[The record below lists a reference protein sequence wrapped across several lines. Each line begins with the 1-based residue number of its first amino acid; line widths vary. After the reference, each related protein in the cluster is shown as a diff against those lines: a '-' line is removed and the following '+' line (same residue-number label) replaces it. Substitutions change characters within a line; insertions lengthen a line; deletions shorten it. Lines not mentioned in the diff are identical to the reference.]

1 MRKPLH
7 IWITFICCL
16 GLLLAAMGWVSWN
29 TLALEKERETAAR
42 EAEQQE
48 RVRLAL
54 WRLDFQASALMIREN
69 ARPSYDFRPFH
80 SPEGLVNK
88 AYDNVAKGEVL
99 VPSPLLAE
107 VPEHVLLHFQM
118 DSRGQVL
125 SPQVPQ
131 NDERTLA
138 LAQFINAEDL
148 TRSEQRL
155 SGLREL
161 LAKPAQ
167 GIAPPKERESR
178 LLRSSSAPSSLPAPA
193 PVPAPASVSAG
204 SPPLPSAPGPV
215 RTPAPAPSVVLN
227 RQVLAEM
234 ACVVRFDIDDSKPTE
249 MNDAKMPRNY
259 AWNSQ
264 QGQVTTQQVQLNNS
278 ENISRNRAVTLQ
290 AEEAIKQQPMIK
302 LKTGSGTLVL
312 NDAKEGEA
320 KTSPAKALKK
330 EAEKPAES
338 SKPATRPAMP
348 ALASKAVND
357 KAEKDQKPMP
367 PATLAPMPKPDA
379 APAPAPPGTPATPAV
394 PKAAASLAANAA
406 PPAAAAKS
414 ALPASITLSGGA
426 PAPTDPSS
434 MNSLSLAAQPAVAFQ
449 RSTNSSRPFQGVWLG
464 GNLML
469 TREAYV
475 DGVRMVQGV
484 WLDWP
489 ALRAALLR
497 EITDL
502 FPDAKLEPAAN
513 ATAGTRPEDDLLR
526 FAALPVRLVPGAIQ
540 LPPLPFWTPLRR
552 SLGIAL
558 ACVLLAAVAVGLVL
572 FGTVALSERR
582 ADFVSA
588 VTHELRTPLTT
599 FRLYSEMLADGM
611 VADEAQRKT
620 YLDTLTG
627 EAGRLSHLVENV
639 LAYAR
644 LERGSAKARAENV
657 TIGELLD
664 RILPRLQQ
672 RASDCGMEV
681 RVQASETDRKTQL
694 HVDAAAVEQIL
705 FNLVDNAC
713 KYAAPRAAEPVIHV
727 EADTSGKFAMLRVRD
742 HGGGISRSER
752 RRIFHPFHKSADQ
765 AAHSAPGVG
774 LGLALCRRL
783 ATALGGEISLDATH
797 KQGACFM
804 LRLPK

>member
-7 IWITFICCL
+7 IWITYIACL
-16 GLLLAAMGWVSWN
+16 GLLLAAMAWVSWH
-29 TLALEKERETAAR
+29 TLTLERERETAAH
-42 EAEQQE
+42 EADQQE

-69 ARPSYDFRPFH
+69 ARPPYDFRPFH

-88 AYDNVAKGEVL
+88 SYSNVAKGEVL
-99 VPSPLLAE
+99 LPSPLLAE
-107 VPEHVLLHFQM
+107 VPEHVLLYFQM

-138 LAQFINAEDL
+138 LAQFINADDL

-161 LAKPAQ
+161 LAKPVQ
-167 GIAPPKERESR
+167 VITPPQQRESSVWNNR
-178 LLRSSSAPSSLPAPA
+178 RAAPVAPA
-193 PVPAPASVSAG
+193 AATS
-204 SPPLPSAPGPV
+204 
-215 RTPAPAPSVVLN
+215 LN
-227 RQVLAEM
+227 RQLLAEM
-234 ACVVRFDIDDSKPTE
+234 ACVARFEIDDSKTAE
-249 MNDAKMPRNY
+249 ANDANLPRNP
-259 AWNSQ
+259 AWNTQ
-264 QGQVTTQQVQLNNS
+264 QGQVASQQLMLNS
-278 ENISRNRAVTLQ
+278 TENYSRNRAVNLQ
-290 AEEAIKQQPMIK
+290 AEEAIKQQPQIK
-302 LKTGSGTLVL
+302 M
-312 NDAKEGEA
+312 KEGSKGLAYSKEKVAEPKPAPA
-320 KTSPAKALKK
+320 KTLKK
-330 EAEKPAES
+330 EAAKPAAS
-338 SKPATRPAMP
+338 SNGPGLVASSEATAKSMDDKKMAARQQPED
-348 ALASKAVND
+348 LAAV
-357 KAEKDQKPMP
+357 
-367 PATLAPMPKPDA
+367 A
-379 APAPAPPGTPATPAV
+379 APAPMAFKTREGRTTQALGNESS
-394 PKAAASLAANAA
+394 AASALQPPLKNS
-406 PPAAAAKS
+406 PAA
-414 ALPASITLSGGA
+414 
-426 PAPTDPSS
+426 
-434 MNSLSLAAQPAVAFQ
+434 
-449 RSTNSSRPFQGVWLG
+449 NSSRPFQGVWLG
-464 GNLML
+464 SNLML
-469 TREAYV
+469 TREALV

-489 ALRAALLR
+489 ALRESLLR

-513 ATAGTRPEDDLLR
+513 ATAGTRPNDDPLR

-558 ACVLLAAVAVGLVL
+558 ACVLFAAIAVGLVL

-611 VADEAQRKT
+611 VTDEAQRKT

-627 EAGRLSHLVENV
+627 EASRLSHLVENV
-639 LAYAR
+639 LAYAQ
-644 LERGSAKARAENV
+644 LERGSAKARAENI
-657 TIGELLD
+657 TIGALLD

-672 RASDCGMEV
+672 RADDCGLTV
-681 RVQASETDRKTQL
+681 QVQASEADRKTEL
-694 HVDAAAVEQIL
+694 HVDAGAVEQIL

-713 KYAAPRAAEPVIHV
+713 KYAAPRSAEPVIHV

-742 HGGGISRSER
+742 HGGGISRREQ
-752 RRIFHPFHKSADQ
+752 RRIFHPFHKSANQ

-783 ATALGGEISLDATH
+783 ATALGGAITLDATH
-797 KQGACFM
+797 KDGACFM
-804 LRLPK
+804 LSLPKQSALSCQGD

>member
-7 IWITFICCL
+7 IWITFIACL
-16 GLLLAAMGWVSWN
+16 GLLLAAMAWVSWH
-29 TLALEKERETAAR
+29 TLALERERETAAH
-42 EAEQQE
+42 EADQQE

-69 ARPSYDFRPFH
+69 ARPPYDFRPFH

-88 AYDNVAKGEVL
+88 SYSNVAKGEVL
-99 VPSPLLAE
+99 LPSPLLAE
-107 VPEHVLLHFQM
+107 VPEHVLLYFQM

-131 NDERTLA
+131 NDERALA
-138 LAQFINAEDL
+138 LAQFINADDL

-161 LAKPAQ
+161 LAKPVQ
-167 GIAPPKERESR
+167 VITPPQQRESSVWNNR
-178 LLRSSSAPSSLPAPA
+178 RTAPMAPA
-193 PVPAPASVSAG
+193 AATS
-204 SPPLPSAPGPV
+204 
-215 RTPAPAPSVVLN
+215 LN
-227 RQVLAEM
+227 RQLLAEM
-234 ACVVRFDIDDSKPTE
+234 ACVARFEIDDSKTAE
-249 MNDAKMPRNY
+249 ANDANLPRNP
-259 AWNSQ
+259 AWNAQ
-264 QGQVTTQQVQLNNS
+264 QGQVASQQLMLNS
-278 ENISRNRAVTLQ
+278 TENYSRNRAVNLQ
-290 AEEAIKQQPMIK
+290 AEEAIKQQPQIK
-302 LKTGSGTLVL
+302 M
-312 NDAKEGEA
+312 KEGSNGLAYSKEKGA
-320 KTSPAKALKK
+320 EPKPAAAKALKK
-330 EAEKPAES
+330 ES
-338 SKPATRPAMP
+338 SKPAGSSNGSSLVASSEATANSMDDKKMAARQQPQD
-348 ALASKAVND
+348 LATA
-357 KAEKDQKPMP
+357 
-367 PATLAPMPKPDA
+367 A
-379 APAPAPPGTPATPAV
+379 APAPMAFKTKEDRTTQALGNESS
-394 PKAAASLAANAA
+394 AASALQPPLKNA
-406 PPAAAAKS
+406 PAA
-414 ALPASITLSGGA
+414 
-426 PAPTDPSS
+426 
-434 MNSLSLAAQPAVAFQ
+434 
-449 RSTNSSRPFQGVWLG
+449 NSSRPFQGVWLG
-464 GNLML
+464 SNLML
-469 TREAYV
+469 TREAFV

-489 ALRAALLR
+489 ALRESLLR

-513 ATAGTRPEDDLLR
+513 ATAGTRPDDDPLR
-526 FAALPVRLVPGAIQ
+526 FAALPVRLVPGTIQ

-558 ACVLLAAVAVGLVL
+558 ACVLLAAMAVGLVL

-611 VADEAQRKT
+611 VTDEAQRKT

-627 EAGRLSHLVENV
+627 EASRLSHLVENV

-644 LERGSAKARAENV
+644 LERGSAKARAENI

-672 RASDCGMEV
+672 RADDCGMKV
-681 RVQASETDRKTQL
+681 LVQATDADRKTQL

-713 KYAAPRAAEPVIHV
+713 KYAAPRAAQPVIHV
-727 EADTSGKFAMLRVRD
+727 EAETSGKFAMLRVRD
-742 HGGGISRSER
+742 HGGGISRSEQ

-783 ATALGGEISLDATH
+783 ATALGGAITLDATH
-797 KQGACFM
+797 KDGACFM

>member
-7 IWITFICCL
+7 IWITFIACL
-16 GLLLAAMGWVSWN
+16 GLLLAAMAWVSWH
-29 TLALEKERETAAR
+29 TLALEREREMAAR

-69 ARPSYDFRPFH
+69 ARPPYDFRPFH

-88 AYDNVAKGEVL
+88 TYSNVAKGEVL
-99 VPSPLLAE
+99 LPSPLLAE

-131 NDERTLA
+131 NGERTLA
-138 LAQFINAEDL
+138 LAQFINADDL

-161 LAKPAQ
+161 LAKPMQ
-167 GIAPPKERESR
+167 VIAPPVKRES
-178 LLRSSSAPSSLPAPA
+178 SSWRGTRAAPA
-193 PVPAPASVSAG
+193 APAAS
-204 SPPLPSAPGPV
+204 
-215 RTPAPAPSVVLN
+215 TVLN
-227 RQVLAEM
+227 RQLLAEM
-234 ACVVRFDIDDSKPTE
+234 ACVARFDFDDSKVVE
-249 MNDAKMPRNY
+249 ANDANLPRNP
-259 AWNSQ
+259 AWNTQ
-264 QGQVTTQQVQLNNS
+264 QGQGVTQQLLLNNS
-278 ENISRNRAVTLQ
+278 ENLSRNRAVNLQ
-290 AEEAIKQQPMIK
+290 AEEAIKQQPTIK
-302 LKTGSGTLVL
+302 MKQGSGTLAL
-312 NDAKEGEA
+312 NEKVAEPK
-320 KTSPAKALKK
+320 PAPSKALKK
-330 EAEKPAES
+330 EADQLADS
-338 SKPATRPAMP
+338 SKPAARP
-348 ALASKAVND
+348 
-357 KAEKDQKPMP
+357 
-367 PATLAPMPKPDA
+367 A
-379 APAPAPPGTPATPAV
+379 APAPVPAAKAMSDKEEGARQQTLALSPPP
-394 PKAAASLAANAA
+394 
-406 PPAAAAKS
+406 PPAAAAPMAGGFLKPS
-414 ALPASITLSGGA
+414 AEAVPATPSAAGA
-426 PAPTDPSS
+426 DAFARS
-434 MNSLSLAAQPAVAFQ
+434 AQTSPMERKNAVAP
-449 RSTNSSRPFQGVWLG
+449 NSSRPFQGVWLG
-464 GNLML
+464 SNLML
-469 TREAYV
+469 TREASV

-502 FPDAKLEPAAN
+502 FPDAKLEPGAN
-513 ATAGTRPEDDLLR
+513 ATAGTRPDDDPLR

-611 VADEAQRKT
+611 VTDEAQRKT

-657 TIGELLD
+657 MIGELLD

-672 RASDCGMEV
+672 RANDCGMEV
-681 RVQASETDRKTQL
+681 RVEASEADRKTQL

-783 ATALGGEISLDATH
+783 AAALGGDITLEAGQ
-797 KQGACFM
+797 KEGACFM

>member
-7 IWITFICCL
+7 IWITFLACFA
-16 GLLLAAMGWVSWN
+16 LLLAAMAWVSLH
-29 TLALEKERETAAR
+29 TLALERTREEAAR
-42 EAEQQE
+42 DADRQE

-54 WRLDFQASALMIREN
+54 WRLDFQASALLMREN
-69 ARPSYDFRPFH
+69 ARPPHDFRPFH
-80 SPEGLVNK
+80 APEGLVNK
-88 AYDNVAKGEVL
+88 AYANVAKGDVL

-118 DSRGQVL
+118 DTRGQVM

-131 NDERTLA
+131 NDERALA
-138 LAQFINAEDL
+138 LEQFINADDL

-161 LAKPAQ
+161 LAQPSNLVVPQDKV
-167 GIAPPKERESR
+167 SV
-178 LLRSSSAPSSLPAPA
+178 SSANLRGAQVTQS
-193 PVPAPASVSAG
+193 ASQ
-204 SPPLPSAPGPV
+204 P
-215 RTPAPAPSVVLN
+215 VLN
-227 RQVLAEM
+227 RRLLADM
-234 ACVVRFDIDDSKPTE
+234 ACATRFDVEDRQQQFDVS
-249 MNDAKMPRNY
+249 DANLPRNS
-259 AWNSQ
+259 AWAVQ
-264 QGQVTTQQVQLNNS
+264 QGQVAMQQSVYNS
-278 ENISRNRAVTLQ
+278 LENISRSRAVTAQ
-290 AEEAIKQQPMIK
+290 AEEAIKQQPTIK
-302 LKTGSGTLVL
+302 MKEPTAKPSAKTEIA
-312 NDAKEGEA
+312 DAKEA
-320 KTSPAKALKK
+320 FALKK
-330 EAEKPAES
+330 AEKKLDEAV
-338 SKPATRPAMP
+338 
-348 ALASKAVND
+348 ALAM
-357 KAEKDQKPMP
+357 KPSE
-367 PATLAPMPKPDA
+367 
-379 APAPAPPGTPATPAV
+379 PAPAAP
-394 PKAAASLAANAA
+394 SLAAAPSASATRSGVVAEVADPIAA
-406 PPAAAAKS
+406 TVISRKN
-414 ALPASITLSGGA
+414 T
-426 PAPTDPSS
+426 PTP
-434 MNSLSLAAQPAVAFQ
+434 
-449 RSTNSSRPFQGVWLG
+449 NSSRPFQGVWLG
-464 GNLML
+464 KNLIL
-469 TREAYV
+469 TREAFV

-489 ALRAALLR
+489 ELHAAWLR

-513 ATAGTRPEDDLLR
+513 TNAGTRPTDDPLR
-526 FAALPVRLVPGAIQ
+526 FAALPVRLVPGMIQ

-552 SLGIAL
+552 SLAIAL
-558 ACVLLAAVAVGLVL
+558 ACVLLAAAAVGLVL
-572 FGTVALSERR
+572 HGTVALSERR

-611 VADEAQRKT
+611 VTDEAQRKT

-644 LERGSAKARAENV
+644 LERGSGKARAENV

-664 RILPRLQQ
+664 RILPRLKQ
-672 RASDCGMEV
+672 RADDCGMEV
-681 RVQASETDRKTQL
+681 RVHATEMDRKTQM
-694 HVDAAAVEQIL
+694 HIDAAAVEQIL

-774 LGLALCRRL
+774 LGLALCQRL
-783 ATALGGEISLDATH
+783 ATALGGAITLDAGI
-797 KQGACFM
+797 KDGACFV

>member
-7 IWITFICCL
+7 IWITFIACL
-16 GLLLAAMGWVSWN
+16 GLLLAAMAWVSWH
-29 TLALEKERETAAR
+29 TLALERQRETAAR
-42 EAEQQE
+42 EAEEQE

-54 WRLDFQASALMIREN
+54 WRLDFQASALLIREN
-69 ARPSYDFRPFH
+69 SRPSYDFRPFH
-80 SPEGLVNK
+80 SPEGLVSK

-99 VPSPLLAE
+99 LPSPLLSE

-118 DSRGQVL
+118 DARGQVF

-131 NDERTLA
+131 NGERTLA
-138 LAQFINAEDL
+138 LAQFINGDEL

-155 SGLREL
+155 SSLREL
-161 LAKPAQ
+161 LSKPVQ
-167 GIAPPKERESR
+167 VIQPPRDRRSMPWQSM
-178 LLRSSSAPSSLPAPA
+178 LRK
-193 PVPAPASVSAG
+193 V
-204 SPPLPSAPGPV
+204 PSAYE
-215 RTPAPAPSVVLN
+215 ASSMLN
-227 RQVLAEM
+227 RQLLAEA
-234 ACVVRFDIDDSKPTE
+234 ACVARFDFDDSKAVETKAD
-249 MNDAKMPRNY
+249 DASQPRNP
-259 AWNSQ
+259 AWNAQ
-264 QGQVTTQQVQLNNS
+264 QGQVMTQQLSLNS
-278 ENISRNRAVTLQ
+278 MENYSRNRAVSQQ

-302 LKTGSGTLVL
+302 LKQGSGTLAL
-312 NDAKEGEA
+312 AKEEDKMPA
-320 KTSPAKALKK
+320 AKAV
-330 EAEKPAES
+330 PA
-338 SKPATRPAMP
+338 PAPK
-348 ALASKAVND
+348 KAVNSSASSAPPP
-357 KAEKDQKPMP
+357 KAAVSAEKEQAPADKPVTRSQT
-367 PATLAPMPKPDA
+367 ATLTDASAAAPAGARPAVPAA
-379 APAPAPPGTPATPAV
+379 APAPPPAAPPTPATTH
-394 PKAAASLAANAA
+394 KNAA
-406 PPAAAAKS
+406 
-414 ALPASITLSGGA
+414 T
-426 PAPTDPSS
+426 
-434 MNSLSLAAQPAVAFQ
+434 
-449 RSTNSSRPFQGVWLG
+449 TNSSLPFRGVWIG
-464 GNLML
+464 DNLML
-469 TREAYV
+469 TREALV

-489 ALRAALLR
+489 SVRTALLK

-502 FPDAKLEPAAN
+502 FPHARLEPAPN
-513 ATAGTRPEDDLLR
+513 AALDTRPDDDPLR
-526 FAALPVRLVPGAIQ
+526 FAALPVRLVPGAIA

-558 ACVLLAAVAVGLVL
+558 ACGLLASVAVGLVL

-611 VADEAQRKT
+611 VTDEAQRKT
-620 YLDTLTG
+620 YLDTLTA

-644 LERGSAKARAENV
+644 LERGSAKARAENI
-657 TIGELLD
+657 TIGTLLD
-664 RILPRLQQ
+664 RVLPRLQQ
-672 RASDCGMEV
+672 RAAECSMTV
-681 RVQASETDRKTQL
+681 QVQATEADRKTQL

-713 KYAAPRAAEPVIHV
+713 KYAAPRAAQPVIHL
-727 EADTSGKFAMLRVRD
+727 EADTGGKFAMLRVRD

-783 ATALGGEISLDATH
+783 AAALGGAITLDSTH
-797 KQGACFM
+797 KDGACFL

>member
-7 IWITFICCL
+7 IWITFTVCL
-16 GLLLAAMGWVSWN
+16 GLLLAAMAWVSWR

-48 RVRLAL
+48 RTRLAL
-54 WRLDFQASALMIREN
+54 WRLDFQASALIIREN
-69 ARPSYDFRPFH
+69 ARPPSDFRPFH
-80 SPEGLVNK
+80 SPEGLISK

-99 VPSPLLAE
+99 VPSPLLSE
-107 VPEHVLLHFQM
+107 VPEHVLLYFQM

-155 SGLREL
+155 RGLREL
-161 LAKPAQ
+161 LAKPVNV
-167 GIAPPKERESR
+167 
-178 LLRSSSAPSSLPAPA
+178 PAPA
-193 PVPAPASVSAG
+193 PQQDARRWRSTDATPTPPVAG
-204 SPPLPSAPGPV
+204 S
-215 RTPAPAPSVVLN
+215 VLN

-234 ACVVRFDIDDSKPTE
+234 ACVARFDFDDSKASE
-249 MNDAKMPRNY
+249 AGDAKLPRNP
-259 AWNSQ
+259 AWNAQ
-264 QGQVTTQQVQLNNS
+264 QGQVAAQQLMLSNT
-278 ENISRNRAVTLQ
+278 ENFSRNRAVTQQ
-290 AEEAIKQQPMIK
+290 AEEAIKQQPQIK
-302 LKTGSGTLVL
+302 LKEASGSLAS
-312 NDAKEGEA
+312 AKE
-320 KTSPAKALKK
+320 KTAEPKPAPARALKK
-330 EAEKPAES
+330 EAEKPADS
-338 SKPATRPAMP
+338 SGGASFKSPS
-348 ALASKAVND
+348 ALADKSMND
-357 KAEKDQKPMP
+357 QR
-367 PATLAPMPKPDA
+367 
-379 APAPAPPGTPATPAV
+379 
-394 PKAAASLAANAA
+394 
-406 PPAAAAKS
+406 PPAAAAPKVT
-414 ALPASITLSGGA
+414 TLEPDAEGA
-426 PAPTDPSS
+426 ARTTG
-434 MNSLSLAAQPAVAFQ
+434 NLSLTTPSGSLPQPTSNAAAA
-449 RSTNSSRPFQGVWLG
+449 TNSSRPFHGVWLG
-464 GNLML
+464 GSLLL
-469 TREAYV
+469 TREAV
-475 DGVRMVQGV
+475 LDGVRMVQGV

-489 ALRAALLR
+489 ALRASLLR

-502 FPDAKLEPAAN
+502 FPNARLEPAAN
-513 ATAGTRPEDDLLR
+513 ATAGTRPDDDPLR
-526 FAALPVRLVPGAIQ
+526 FAALPVRLVPGSIQ

-558 ACVLLAAVAVGLVL
+558 ACGLLAAAAVGLVL

-611 VADEAQRKT
+611 VTDEAQRKT

-627 EAGRLSHLVENV
+627 EASRLSHLVENV
-639 LAYAR
+639 LSYAR
-644 LERGSAKARAENV
+644 LERGSAKARAEKIR
-657 TIGELLD
+657 IGELLD

-672 RASDCGMEV
+672 RADACGMTV
-681 RVQASETDRKTQL
+681 CVQATETDRKTEL

-713 KYAAPRAAEPVIHV
+713 KYAAPRSSEPVIHV
-727 EADTSGKFAMLRVRD
+727 EADTGGKFAMLRVRD

-783 ATALGGEISLDATH
+783 AAALGGAITLDATH
-797 KQGACFM
+797 KDGACFM

>member
-7 IWITFICCL
+7 IWVTFIACL
-16 GLLLAAMGWVSWN
+16 GLLLAAMAWVSWN
-29 TLALEKERETAAR
+29 TLALEKGREMAAR
-42 EAEQQE
+42 EADQQE

-69 ARPSYDFRPFH
+69 ARPPYDFRPFH
-80 SPEGLVNK
+80 APEGLVNK
-88 AYDNVAKGEVL
+88 TYGNVAKGEVL

-107 VPEHVLLHFQM
+107 VPENVLLHFQV
-118 DSRGQVL
+118 DSRGQVF

-131 NDERTLA
+131 NGERTLA
-138 LAQFINAEDL
+138 LAQYINGDDL

-161 LAKPAQ
+161 LARPVHGIKPQ
-167 GIAPPKERESR
+167 TPREAR
-178 LLRSSSAPSSLPAPA
+178 PHPNARAAAAAPSS
-193 PVPAPASVSAG
+193 
-204 SPPLPSAPGPV
+204 PPM
-215 RTPAPAPSVVLN
+215 LN
-227 RQVLAEM
+227 RQLLAEM
-234 ACVVRFDIDDSKPTE
+234 ACVARFDFDDSKAAETG
-249 MNDAKMPRNY
+249 NDANLPRNP
-259 AWNSQ
+259 AWNAQ
-264 QGQVTTQQVQLNNS
+264 QDKVTTQQMALNNT
-278 ENISRNRAVTLQ
+278 ENLSRSRAVNLQ
-290 AEEAIKQQPMIK
+290 AEESIKQQGAIK
-302 LKTGSGTLVL
+302 LKQGAGTLAL
-312 NDAKEGEA
+312 NSEKEGEA
-320 KTSPAKALKK
+320 KPAPAKALKK
-330 EAEKPAES
+330 EKEPETSTTTSRTASGIS
-338 SKPATRPAMP
+338 SSGQAPVQTP
-348 ALASKAVND
+348 ALPAASLPAAKEPVAGAAANSLAAVPS
-357 KAEKDQKPMP
+357 AGGMA
-367 PATLAPMPKPDA
+367 PADPFAGAPQP
-379 APAPAPPGTPATPAV
+379 PAPA
-394 PKAAASLAANAA
+394 L
-406 PPAAAAKS
+406 KS
-414 ALPASITLSGGA
+414 AA
-426 PAPTDPSS
+426 
-434 MNSLSLAAQPAVAFQ
+434 
-449 RSTNSSRPFQGVWLG
+449 STNSSRPFQGVWLD

-469 TREAYV
+469 TREALV

-489 ALRAALLR
+489 ALRESLLR

-502 FPDAKLEPAAN
+502 FPDARLEPATN
-513 ATAGTRPEDDLLR
+513 ATAGARPEDDPLR
-526 FAALPVRLVPGAIQ
+526 FATLPVRLVPGAIQ

-611 VADEAQRKT
+611 VTDEAQRKT

-644 LERGSAKARAENV
+644 LERGSAKARAETV
-657 TIGELLD
+657 TIGDLLD

-672 RASDCGMEV
+672 RADACGMTV
-681 RVQASETDRKTQL
+681 RLQASDADRKTRL

-713 KYAAPRAAEPVIHV
+713 KYAAPRSAEPVIHL

-742 HGGGISRSER
+742 HGGGISREER

-783 ATALGGEISLDATH
+783 AAALGGAIMLDVTH
-797 KQGACFM
+797 KDGACFL

>member
-7 IWITFICCL
+7 IWITFTVCL
-16 GLLLAAMGWVSWN
+16 GLLLAAMAWVSWR

-42 EAEQQE
+42 EADQQE

-54 WRLDFQASALMIREN
+54 WRLDFQASALIIREN
-69 ARPSYDFRPFH
+69 ARPPYDFRPFH
-80 SPEGLVNK
+80 SPEGLINK

-99 VPSPLLAE
+99 VPSPLLSE
-107 VPEHVLLHFQM
+107 VPEHVLLYFQM
-118 DSRGQVL
+118 DTRGQVL

-131 NDERTLA
+131 NNERTLA
-138 LAQFINAEDL
+138 LAQFINADDL

-161 LAKPAQ
+161 LGKPVNVT
-167 GIAPPKERESR
+167 APPAKGE
-178 LLRSSSAPSSLPAPA
+178 SSLWQSTRAAP
-193 PVPAPASVSAG
+193 
-204 SPPLPSAPGPV
+204 
-215 RTPAPAPSVVLN
+215 PAPAPSTALN
-227 RQVLAEM
+227 RQLLAEM
-234 ACVVRFDIDDSKPTE
+234 ACVARFDIDDSKGPETK
-249 MNDAKMPRNY
+249 DANQPRNP
-259 AWNSQ
+259 AWNTQ
-264 QGQVTTQQVQLNNS
+264 QGQVAAQQMVLNS
-278 ENISRNRAVTLQ
+278 TENYSRNRAVNLQ
-290 AEEAIKQQPMIK
+290 TEEAIKQQPQIK
-302 LKTGSGTLVL
+302 LKAGSGTLVYS
-312 NDAKEGEA
+312 KEKMAEA
-320 KTSPAKALKK
+320 KPAPAKALKK
-330 EAEKPAES
+330 EAAKPAAS
-338 SKPATRPAMP
+338 SKGSSLIASSEPAAKAMEDNQAAARQQARDPAP
-348 ALASKAVND
+348 A
-357 KAEKDQKPMP
+357 
-367 PATLAPMPKPDA
+367 A
-379 APAPAPPGTPATPAV
+379 APAPMPLEPKAEGAAVALGQQSSATPAV
-394 PKAAASLAANAA
+394 PSVVPPPLKNAS
-406 PPAAAAKS
+406 PA
-414 ALPASITLSGGA
+414 
-426 PAPTDPSS
+426 
-434 MNSLSLAAQPAVAFQ
+434 
-449 RSTNSSRPFQGVWLG
+449 NSSRPFQGVWIG
-464 GNLML
+464 SHLML
-469 TREAYV
+469 TREAFV

-489 ALRAALLR
+489 ALRESLLR

-513 ATAGTRPEDDLLR
+513 ASAGTRPNDDPLR

-558 ACVLLAAVAVGLVL
+558 ACGLLAAVAVGLVL

-611 VADEAQRKT
+611 VTDEAQRKT
-620 YLDTLTG
+620 YLDTLAG
-627 EAGRLSHLVENV
+627 EASRLSHLVENV
-639 LAYAR
+639 LSYAR
-644 LERGSAKARAENV
+644 LERGSAKARAEKIR
-657 TIGELLD
+657 IGELLD

-672 RASDCGMEV
+672 RADACGMTV
-681 RVQASETDRKTQL
+681 CVQATETDRKTEL

-713 KYAAPRAAEPVIHV
+713 KYAAPRSSEPVIHV
-727 EADTSGKFAMLRVRD
+727 EADTGGKFAMLRVRD

-783 ATALGGEISLDATH
+783 AAALGGAIMLDATH
-797 KQGACFM
+797 KDGACFM

>member
-7 IWITFICCL
+7 IGITFLACFA
-16 GLLLAAMGWVSWN
+16 LLLAAMGWVGWH
-29 TLALEKERETAAR
+29 TLKLEREREGAAR
-42 EAEQQE
+42 EGDRQE

-54 WRLDFQASALMIREN
+54 WRLDFQASALLMREN
-69 ARPSYDFRPFH
+69 ARPPHDFRPFH
-80 SPEGLVNK
+80 SPEGLVSK
-88 AYDNVAKGEVL
+88 SYSNVAKGEVL
-99 VPSPLLAE
+99 VPSPLLSE

-118 DSRGQVL
+118 DSRGQVM

-131 NDERTLA
+131 NDERSLA
-138 LAQFINAEDL
+138 LAQFINAGDL

-155 SGLREL
+155 GSLRAL
-161 LAKPAQ
+161 LVKPVNAM
-167 GIAPPKERESR
+167 APPEKEGLSFWRGASR
-178 LLRSSSAPSSLPAPA
+178 SA
-193 PVPAPASVSAG
+193 PVPAP
-204 SPPLPSAPGPV
+204 
-215 RTPAPAPSVVLN
+215 VVIPMLN
-227 RQVLAEM
+227 KQLLAET
-234 ACVVRFDIDDSKPTE
+234 ACVMRFDFDDGAAVG
-249 MNDAKMPRNY
+249 NDANAPRNA

-264 QGQVTTQQVQLNNS
+264 QGQSVVLQQQTLLS
-278 ENISRNRAVTLQ
+278 SAENLSRNRAVTAQ

-302 LKTGSGTLVL
+302 MKEPPSKALALK
-312 NDAKEGEA
+312 AEKA
-320 KTSPAKALKK
+320 AAPKPAAAITLKK
-330 EAEKPAES
+330 EALGGTS
-338 SKPATRPAMP
+338 RQR
-348 ALASKAVND
+348 
-357 KAEKDQKPMP
+357 DQ
-367 PATLAPMPKPDA
+367 T
-379 APAPAPPGTPATPAV
+379 T
-394 PKAAASLAANAA
+394 
-406 PPAAAAKS
+406 AAAAKE
-414 ALPASITLSGGA
+414 LPAQAAVAAA
-426 PAPTDPSS
+426 PAAQAPMPADAAAPS
-434 MNSLSLAAQPAVAFQ
+434 PASVGAVPGSTAGREG
-449 RSTNSSRPFQGVWLG
+449 RSPAPNSSRPFQGVWLG
-464 GNLML
+464 ENLIL
-469 TREAYV
+469 TREAFV

-489 ALRAALLR
+489 ALRAAWLR

-502 FPDAKLEPAAN
+502 FPDARLIPAAN
-513 ATAGTRPEDDLLR
+513 ANPAAPPLDDPLR
-526 FAALPVRLVPGAIQ
+526 FAALPVRLNPGTIE
-540 LPPLPFWTPLRR
+540 LPPLPFWTPLRK
-552 SLGIAL
+552 SLAIAL
-558 ACVLLAAVAVGLVL
+558 ACVLLAAAAVGFVL

-582 ADFVSA
+582 AAFVSA

-644 LERGSAKARAENV
+644 LERGSARARAENI

-664 RILPRLQQ
+664 RILPRLKQ
-672 RASDCGMEV
+672 RADDCGMEV
-681 RVQASETDRKTQL
+681 RVHATEADRRTQL
-694 HVDAAAVEQIL
+694 HIDAAAVEQIL

-742 HGGGISRSER
+742 HGAGISRSER

-783 ATALGGEISLDATH
+783 ATALGGAITLDAAH
-797 KQGACFM
+797 KDGACFV

>member
-7 IWITFICCL
+7 IWITFIACL
-16 GLLLAAMGWVSWN
+16 GLLLAAMAWVSWH
-29 TLALEKERETAAR
+29 TLALERERETAAR
-42 EAEQQE
+42 EADQQE

-69 ARPSYDFRPFH
+69 ARPPYDFRPFH
-80 SPEGLVNK
+80 SPEGLINK

-107 VPEHVLLHFQM
+107 VPEHVLLYFQM
-118 DSRGQVL
+118 DTRGQVL

-131 NDERTLA
+131 NNERNLA
-138 LAQFINAEDL
+138 LAQFINADDL
-148 TRSEQRL
+148 TRNEQRL

-167 GIAPPKERESR
+167 VITRPQQQRESSLWNNGR
-178 LLRSSSAPSSLPAPA
+178 AAPMAPA
-193 PVPAPASVSAG
+193 AAT
-204 SPPLPSAPGPV
+204 
-215 RTPAPAPSVVLN
+215 RLN
-227 RQVLAEM
+227 RQLLAEM
-234 ACVVRFDIDDSKPTE
+234 ACVARFDIDDSKTAE
-249 MNDAKMPRNY
+249 ANDANLPRNP
-259 AWNSQ
+259 AWNTQ
-264 QGQVTTQQVQLNNS
+264 QGQGASQQLMLNS
-278 ENISRNRAVTLQ
+278 TENYSRNRAVNLQ
-290 AEEAIKQQPMIK
+290 AEEAIKQQPQIK
-302 LKTGSGTLVL
+302 LKAGSGTLVYS
-312 NDAKEGEA
+312 KENMAEA
-320 KTSPAKALKK
+320 KPAPAKALKK
-330 EAEKPAES
+330 ES
-338 SKPATRPAMP
+338 SKPAGISNGSSLVASSEPAAKSMD
-348 ALASKAVND
+348 A
-357 KAEKDQKPMP
+357 KPMSSRQQP
-367 PATLAPMPKPDA
+367 PNLATTPMPLDPKADGTAVALGNESSA
-379 APAPAPPGTPATPAV
+379 APAVPPAV
-394 PKAAASLAANAA
+394 QPPLKNAS
-406 PPAAAAKS
+406 PA
-414 ALPASITLSGGA
+414 
-426 PAPTDPSS
+426 
-434 MNSLSLAAQPAVAFQ
+434 
-449 RSTNSSRPFQGVWLG
+449 NSSRPFQGVWIG
-464 GNLML
+464 SHLML
-469 TREAYV
+469 TREAFV

-489 ALRAALLR
+489 ALRESLLR

-513 ATAGTRPEDDLLR
+513 ATAGTRPEDDPLR
-526 FAALPVRLVPGAIQ
+526 FAALPVRLAPGALH

-611 VADEAQRKT
+611 VTDEAQRKT

-627 EAGRLSHLVENV
+627 EASRLSHLVENV

-644 LERGSAKARAENV
+644 LERGSAKARAENI

-672 RASDCGMEV
+672 RADDCGMTV
-681 RVQASETDRKTQL
+681 RVQATETDRKTQL
-694 HVDAAAVEQIL
+694 HVDAGAVEQIL

-713 KYAAPRAAEPVIHV
+713 KYAAPRSSEPVIHV

-742 HGGGISRSER
+742 HGGGISRSEQ

-783 ATALGGEISLDATH
+783 ATALGGAITLDATH
-797 KQGACFM
+797 KDGACFM

>member
-7 IWITFICCL
+7 IWITFIACL
-16 GLLLAAMGWVSWN
+16 GLLLAAMAWVSWH
-29 TLALEKERETAAR
+29 TLALERERETAAR
-42 EAEQQE
+42 DADQQE

-69 ARPSYDFRPFH
+69 ARPPYDFRPFH

-99 VPSPLLAE
+99 VPSPLLSE

-131 NDERTLA
+131 NNERTLA
-138 LAQFINAEDL
+138 LAQFINADDL

-161 LAKPAQ
+161 LAKPMNVITPLPQ
-167 GIAPPKERESR
+167 RES
-178 LLRSSSAPSSLPAPA
+178 LPWRSARAAPTAPA
-193 PVPAPASVSAG
+193 PV
-204 SPPLPSAPGPV
+204 
-215 RTPAPAPSVVLN
+215 TVLN
-227 RQVLAEM
+227 RQLLAEM
-234 ACVVRFDIDDSKPTE
+234 ACVARFDFDDSKTPE
-249 MNDAKMPRNY
+249 ANDAKLPRNP
-259 AWNSQ
+259 AWNAQ
-264 QGQVTTQQVQLNNS
+264 QGQVAAQQMALNS
-278 ENISRNRAVTLQ
+278 TENLSRNRAVNFQ
-290 AEEAIKQQPMIK
+290 AEEAIKQQPQIK
-302 LKTGSGTLVL
+302 LKQGSGTLAL
-312 NDAKEGEA
+312 SKDDMAEA
-320 KTSPAKALKK
+320 KPMPSKALKK
-330 EAEKPAES
+330 EPAKPAGS
-338 SKPATRPAMP
+338 SKPATA
-348 ALASKAVND
+348 AASFAQAD
-357 KAEKDQKPMP
+357 KQIP
-367 PATLAPMPKPDA
+367 PRLQALAPMT
-379 APAPAPPGTPATPAV
+379 APAPA
-394 PKAAASLAANAA
+394 AAPEPMAKDADRPIDSVSTAAA
-406 PPAAAAKS
+406 PPPPKNTTTAN
-414 ALPASITLSGGA
+414 T
-426 PAPTDPSS
+426 
-434 MNSLSLAAQPAVAFQ
+434 
-449 RSTNSSRPFQGVWLG
+449 SRPFQGVWLG
-464 GNLML
+464 SNLML
-469 TREAYV
+469 TREAFV

-489 ALRAALLR
+489 ALRESLLR

-502 FPDAKLEPAAN
+502 FPDAKLVPAAN
-513 ATAGTRPEDDLLR
+513 ATAGTRPDDDPLR

-540 LPPLPFWTPLRR
+540 LPPLPFWTPLRS

-611 VADEAQRKT
+611 VTDEAQRKT

-627 EAGRLSHLVENV
+627 EASRLSHLVENV

-644 LERGSAKARAENV
+644 LERGSAKARAENI

-672 RASDCGMEV
+672 RADDCGMTV
-681 RVQASETDRKTQL
+681 KVQATEADRKTQL

-713 KYAAPRAAEPVIHV
+713 KYAAPRAAQPVIHL

-742 HGGGISRSER
+742 HGGGISRSEQ

-783 ATALGGEISLDATH
+783 ATALGGAITLDATH
-797 KQGACFM
+797 KDGACFM

>member
-7 IWITFICCL
+7 IWITFLACF
-16 GLLLAAMGWVSWN
+16 GLLLAAMAWVSWH
-29 TLALEKERETAAR
+29 TLALERTREEAAR
-42 EAEQQE
+42 DADQQE

-54 WRLDFQASALMIREN
+54 WRLDFQASALLMREN
-69 ARPSYDFRPFH
+69 ARPPHDFRPFH
-80 SPEGLVNK
+80 APEGLVNK
-88 AYDNVAKGEVL
+88 SYTNVAKGDVL

-118 DSRGQVL
+118 DTKGQVM

-131 NDERTLA
+131 NDERALA
-138 LAQFINAEDL
+138 LAQFINADDL

-161 LAKPAQ
+161 LAQPSN
-167 GIAPPKERESR
+167 PMTPRREV
-178 LLRSSSAPSSLPAPA
+178 SSSADFLRR
-193 PVPAPASVSAG
+193 
-204 SPPLPSAPGPV
+204 SAP
-215 RTPAPAPSVVLN
+215 TAPPQPLVLN
-227 RQVLAEM
+227 RRLLAET
-234 ACVVRFDIDDSKPTE
+234 ACAVSFEFDDAKQQFDTT
-249 MNDAKMPRNY
+249 NDANLPRNA
-259 AWNSQ
+259 AWAVQ
-264 QGQVTTQQVQLNNS
+264 QGQVAMQQSLFNS
-278 ENISRNRAVTLQ
+278 AENSFRNRAVTAQ

-302 LKTGSGTLVL
+302 MKEPPSKALAKSAVA
-312 NDAKEGEA
+312 DAKPTLAA
-320 KTSPAKALKK
+320 KEMEKK
-330 EAEKPAES
+330 EEALADKVTKPASEPAAVAVSPTPAPS
-338 SKPATRPAMP
+338 SMYS
-348 ALASKAVND
+348 LAAADPFAS
-357 KAEKDQKPMP
+357 P
-367 PATLAPMPKPDA
+367 PQADVSAGGAAPMQATVVMRKN
-379 APAPAPPGTPATPAV
+379 APAP
-394 PKAAASLAANAA
+394 
-406 PPAAAAKS
+406 
-414 ALPASITLSGGA
+414 
-426 PAPTDPSS
+426 
-434 MNSLSLAAQPAVAFQ
+434 
-449 RSTNSSRPFQGVWLG
+449 NSSRPFQGVWLG
-464 GNLML
+464 KNLVL
-469 TREAYV
+469 TREAFV

-489 ALRAALLR
+489 ELHAAWLR

-513 ATAGTRPEDDLLR
+513 TNAGMRPSDDPLR
-526 FAALPVRLVPGAIQ
+526 FAALPVRLIPGVIE

-552 SLGIAL
+552 SLAIAL
-558 ACVLLAAVAVGLVL
+558 ACVVLAAAAVGLVL

-582 ADFVSA
+582 AAFVSA

-611 VADEAQRKT
+611 VTDETQRKT

-664 RILPRLQQ
+664 RILPRLKQ
-672 RASDCGMEV
+672 RADDCGMEV
-681 RVQASETDRKTQL
+681 RVHATEMDRKTQL
-694 HVDAAAVEQIL
+694 HIDAAAVEQIL

-783 ATALGGEISLDATH
+783 ATALGGAITLDTAT
-797 KQGACFM
+797 KDGACFV

>member
-7 IWITFICCL
+7 IWITFLACL
-16 GLLLAAMGWVSWN
+16 GLLLAAMGWVGWH
-29 TLALEKERETAAR
+29 TLALERERESATR
-42 EAEQQE
+42 DAEQQE

-54 WRLDFQASALMIREN
+54 WRLDFQASSLLMREN
-69 ARPSYDFRPFH
+69 ARPPHDFRPFH

-88 AYDNVAKGEVL
+88 QYDNVAKGEVL
-99 VPSPLLAE
+99 VPSSLLVE
-107 VPEHVLLHFQM
+107 TPEHVLLHFQM

-131 NDERTLA
+131 NGERTLA
-138 LAQFINAEDL
+138 LAQFINADDL

-161 LAKPAQ
+161 LASPAK
-167 GIAPPKERESR
+167 I
-178 LLRSSSAPSSLPAPA
+178 SAPFKEEAASFWRGASRSVAPRA
-193 PVPAPASVSAG
+193 A
-204 SPPLPSAPGPV
+204 
-215 RTPAPAPSVVLN
+215 APSPMLYN
-227 RQVLAEM
+227 KQLLAET
-234 ACVVRFDIDDSKPTE
+234 ACVARFEFDDTQAIGS
-249 MNDAKMPRNY
+249 DANMPRNP
-259 AWNSQ
+259 AWNAQ
-264 QGQVTTQQVQLNNS
+264 QGTLATQQQQSVLNTA
-278 ENISRNRAVTLQ
+278 ENMSRNRAVNAQ
-290 AEEAIKQQPMIK
+290 VEEAIKQQPMIK
-302 LKTGSGTLVL
+302 TKVVAEMLAIS
-312 NDAKEGEA
+312 DDQ
-320 KTSPAKALKK
+320 KAVPKPQASKPLKK
-330 EAEKPAES
+330 EA
-338 SKPATRPAMP
+338 SKPGEVEKLAAATPA
-348 ALASKAVND
+348 AASKAKEGDQTAAVRLEPQ
-357 KAEKDQKPMP
+357 KALPLVSSPVPMV
-367 PATLAPMPKPDA
+367 ADVFAAGGALSA
-379 APAPAPPGTPATPAV
+379 APAAPADPYARAPLEAAKPSPVTMGRRGITPAP
-394 PKAAASLAANAA
+394 
-406 PPAAAAKS
+406 
-414 ALPASITLSGGA
+414 
-426 PAPTDPSS
+426 
-434 MNSLSLAAQPAVAFQ
+434 
-449 RSTNSSRPFQGVWLG
+449 NSSRPFVGVWLDE
-464 GNLML
+464 NLLL
-469 TREAYV
+469 TREATV
-475 DGVRMVQGV
+475 DGTRMVQGV

-489 ALRAALLR
+489 ALRTAWLR

-502 FPDAKLEPAAN
+502 FPDAKIEPAAN
-513 ATAGTRPEDDLLR
+513 PVPGQPAVYDPLR
-526 FAALPVRLVPGAIQ
+526 FAALPVQLVPGPIQ
-540 LPPLPFWTPLRR
+540 LPPLPFWTPLRK

-558 ACVLLAAVAVGLVL
+558 ACVVLAAAAVGLVL

-620 YLDTLTG
+620 YLDTLSG

-664 RILPRLQQ
+664 RILPRLKQ
-672 RASDCGMEV
+672 RADDCGMEV
-681 RVQASETDRKTQL
+681 RVHATEADRKTSL
-694 HVDAAAVEQIL
+694 HIDAAAVEQIL

-742 HGGGISRSER
+742 HGVGISRGER

-783 ATALGGEISLDATH
+783 ATALGGAITLDPGH
-797 KQGACFM
+797 KDGACFV
-804 LRLPK
+804 LSLPK

>member
-7 IWITFICCL
+7 IWITFIACL
-16 GLLLAAMGWVSWN
+16 GLLLAAMAWVSWN
-29 TLALEKERETAAR
+29 TLALEREREMAAR

-80 SPEGLVNK
+80 APEGVVNK

-99 VPSPLLAE
+99 VPSPLLSE

-118 DSRGQVL
+118 DSRGQVQ

-131 NDERTLA
+131 NNERTLA
-138 LAQFINAEDL
+138 LAQFINADDL

-161 LAKPAQ
+161 LGRPVQ
-167 GIAPPKERESR
+167 LTPPLKEREPFRGRGTST
-178 LLRSSSAPSSLPAPA
+178 SAVAPAPAAAPAPA
-193 PVPAPASVSAG
+193 PAPAPATSASA
-204 SPPLPSAPGPV
+204 SPARGL
-215 RTPAPAPSVVLN
+215 APAPSLVLN
-227 RQVLAEM
+227 RQLLAEM
-234 ACVVRFDIDDSKPTE
+234 ACVARFDIDDSKPAE
-249 MNDAKMPRNY
+249 MNDAKMPRNP
-259 AWNSQ
+259 AWNAQ
-264 QGQVTTQQVQLNNS
+264 QGQLTTQQLMLNNS
-278 ENISRNRAVTLQ
+278 ENYSRSRAVNQQ

-302 LKTGSGTLVL
+302 LKMGGGSLVL
-312 NDAKEGEA
+312 NDSKEGET
-320 KTSPAKALKK
+320 KTAPAKALKK
-330 EAEKPAES
+330 EADKPGENSKPS
-338 SKPATRPAMP
+338 SKPA
-348 ALASKAVND
+348 
-357 KAEKDQKPMP
+357 
-367 PATLAPMPKPDA
+367 MPKPAAEAKDDKDA
-379 APAPAPPGTPATPAV
+379 EDNKPLPAPAPAPATAPGATQAKAPAPPPAAMPAALTPMNPA
-394 PKAAASLAANAA
+394 PAAKAAAS
-406 PPAAAAKS
+406 
-414 ALPASITLSGGA
+414 TMVESGGKMA
-426 PAPTDPSS
+426 ITDPGGT
-434 MNSLSLAAQPAVAFQ
+434 NSLSLERQTAVMYN
-449 RSTNSSRPFQGVWLG
+449 RSGNSSRPFQGVWLG

-469 TREAYV
+469 TREAYL

-489 ALRAALLR
+489 ALRTALLR
-497 EITDL
+497 EISDL

-611 VADEAQRKT
+611 VADDAQRKT

-672 RASDCGMEV
+672 RASDCAMEV
-681 RVQASETDRKTQL
+681 RVQASEADRKTLL

-727 EADTSGKFAMLRVRD
+727 EADTSGKFAMLKVRD

-783 ATALGGEISLDATH
+783 ATALGGAITLDAAH
-797 KQGACFM
+797 KEGACFM

>member
-1 MRKPLH
+1 M
-7 IWITFICCL
+7 
-16 GLLLAAMGWVSWN
+16 
-29 TLALEKERETAAR
+29 
-42 EAEQQE
+42 AE
-48 RVRLAL
+48 
-54 WRLDFQASALMIREN
+54 
-69 ARPSYDFRPFH
+69 
-80 SPEGLVNK
+80 G
-88 AYDNVAKGEVL
+88 
-99 VPSPLLAE
+99 
-107 VPEHVLLHFQM
+107 
-118 DSRGQVL
+118 
-125 SPQVPQ
+125 
-131 NDERTLA
+131 
-138 LAQFINAEDL
+138 
-148 TRSEQRL
+148 
-155 SGLREL
+155 
-161 LAKPAQ
+161 
-167 GIAPPKERESR
+167 
-178 LLRSSSAPSSLPAPA
+178 
-193 PVPAPASVSAG
+193 VPA
-204 SPPLPSAPGPV
+204 
-215 RTPAPAPSVVLN
+215 T
-227 RQVLAEM
+227 
-234 ACVVRFDIDDSKPTE
+234 
-249 MNDAKMPRNY
+249 
-259 AWNSQ
+259 
-264 QGQVTTQQVQLNNS
+264 
-278 ENISRNRAVTLQ
+278 
-290 AEEAIKQQPMIK
+290 
-302 LKTGSGTLVL
+302 
-312 NDAKEGEA
+312 
-320 KTSPAKALKK
+320 
-330 EAEKPAES
+330 
-338 SKPATRPAMP
+338 
-348 ALASKAVND
+348 
-357 KAEKDQKPMP
+357 
-367 PATLAPMPKPDA
+367 
-379 APAPAPPGTPATPAV
+379 
-394 PKAAASLAANAA
+394 
-406 PPAAAAKS
+406 PPAAAAD
-414 ALPASITLSGGA
+414 AFAAA
-426 PAPTDPSS
+426 PQAAPVERK
-434 MNSLSLAAQPAVAFQ
+434 NGVAP
-449 RSTNSSRPFQGVWLG
+449 NSSRPFQGVWLG
-464 GNLML
+464 SNLML
-469 TREAYV
+469 TREASV

-489 ALRAALLR
+489 ALHAALLR

-513 ATAGTRPEDDLLR
+513 ATAGTRPDDDPLR

-611 VADEAQRKT
+611 VTDETQRKT

-672 RASDCGMEV
+672 RADDCDMEV
-681 RVQASETDRKTQL
+681 RVEASDADRKTQL
-694 HVDAAAVEQIL
+694 HVDAGAVEQIL

-713 KYAAPRAAEPVIHV
+713 KYAGPRAAEPVIHV

-783 ATALGGEISLDATH
+783 AAALGGEITLDAGT
-797 KQGACFM
+797 KDGACFM

>member
-1 MRKPLH
+1 MRRPLH
-7 IWITFICCL
+7 IWITFLACL
-16 GLLLAAMGWVSWN
+16 GLLLAAMAWVSWH
-29 TLALEKERETAAR
+29 TLALERTREEAAR
-42 EAEQQE
+42 DADQQE

-54 WRLDFQASALMIREN
+54 WRLDFQASALLMREN
-69 ARPSYDFRPFH
+69 ARPPHDFRPFH
-80 SPEGLVNK
+80 APEGLVNK
-88 AYDNVAKGEVL
+88 AYGNVAKGDVL

-118 DSRGQVL
+118 DTKGQVM

-131 NDERTLA
+131 NDERALA
-138 LAQFINAEDL
+138 LAQFINADDL

-161 LAKPAQ
+161 LAQPSNRVVPQDKV
-167 GIAPPKERESR
+167 SV
-178 LLRSSSAPSSLPAPA
+178 SSANLRVGQVTQSASLP
-193 PVPAPASVSAG
+193 
-204 SPPLPSAPGPV
+204 
-215 RTPAPAPSVVLN
+215 VLN
-227 RQVLAEM
+227 RRLLADM
-234 ACVVRFDIDDSKPTE
+234 ACATRFDVEDTQQQLNIS
-249 MNDAKMPRNY
+249 DANLPRNS
-259 AWNSQ
+259 AWAVQ
-264 QGQVTTQQVQLNNS
+264 QGQVTMQQSVYNS
-278 ENISRNRAVTLQ
+278 LENISRSRAVTAQ

-302 LKTGSGTLVL
+302 IKEPSSKALTKT
-312 NDAKEGEA
+312 DADNA
-320 KTSPAKALKK
+320 KTAL
-330 EAEKPAES
+330 AEK
-338 SKPATRPAMP
+338 
-348 ALASKAVND
+348 
-357 KAEKDQKPMP
+357 KAEKAADEAVKPP
-367 PATLAPMPKPDA
+367 PLSAGIAA
-379 APAPAPPGTPATPAV
+379 APAPAASAMP
-394 PKAAASLAANAA
+394 SLAAAA
-406 PPAAAAKS
+406 PFAGVAQADVS
-414 ALPASITLSGGA
+414 SGGVA
-426 PAPTDPSS
+426 PMQATVVTRKNVPAP
-434 MNSLSLAAQPAVAFQ
+434 
-449 RSTNSSRPFQGVWLG
+449 NSSRPFQGVWLG
-464 GNLML
+464 KNLIL
-469 TREAYV
+469 TREAFV

-489 ALRAALLR
+489 ELHAAWLR

-513 ATAGTRPEDDLLR
+513 TNAGTRPTDDPLR
-526 FAALPVRLVPGAIQ
+526 FAALPVRLLPGLIQ

-558 ACVLLAAVAVGLVL
+558 ACVLLAAAAVGLVL
-572 FGTVALSERR
+572 HGTVALSERR

-664 RILPRLQQ
+664 RILPRLKQ
-672 RASDCGMEV
+672 RADDCGMEV
-681 RVQASETDRKTQL
+681 RIHATEMDRKTQL
-694 HVDAAAVEQIL
+694 HIDAAAVEQIL

-742 HGGGISRSER
+742 HGGGISRNER

-783 ATALGGEISLDATH
+783 ATALGGAITLDTAH
-797 KQGACFM
+797 KDGACFV
-804 LRLPK
+804 LSLPK